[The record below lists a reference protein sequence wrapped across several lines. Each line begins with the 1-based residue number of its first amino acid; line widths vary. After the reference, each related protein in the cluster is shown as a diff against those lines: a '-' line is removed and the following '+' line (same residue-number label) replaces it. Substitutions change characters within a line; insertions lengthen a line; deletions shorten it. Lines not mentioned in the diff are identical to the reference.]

1 MEAIYHAEGRVSWQ
15 GSGYRYEYTLRDHL
29 GNSRVMFADLNA
41 DNEVDETEI
50 LQQNHYY
57 PFGMNMEGIWPGGTN
72 KYQYNGNEAQ
82 SEVDHNVSDFN
93 FRTYDAGI
101 GRFWQ
106 VDILADWATD
116 LTPYRFGFNNPVR
129 YADPLGLW
137 EENEDGWTTDN
148 PEEIGDLMKSLE
160 IIGDQGYSIQRGD
173 GLDDE
178 AFRMIPDDLSGVN
191 ILHNRNGNPSVS
203 NQRNFPAGPNSEQNI
218 FGYPNPERS
227 PAIESVDD
235 PFTFVAGGVAKSLVK
250 TTVSF
255 AGRFTTMN
263 AAKSGG
269 GLISGGKTFAQF
281 KAARGGTQTLAK
293 ISTST
298 GTQRISTEFHHV
310 FLTQRLQRAYN
321 LPNWIINNR
330 LNVWKLNTVQHSLID
345 PYRYKFLRAGFKLD
359 VGWFGKYNW
368 FTKF

>member
-148 PEEIGDLMKSLE
+148 PEGIGDLMKSLE

-235 PFTFVAGGVAKSLVK
+235 PFTFVAGGVGKSVVKGVVSLTEKILV
-250 TTVSF
+250 
-255 AGRFTTMN
+255 GN
-263 AAKSGG
+263 AAKGG
-269 GLISGGKTFAQF
+269 SNVVYHSVQNGVTNYVGITNNLARRSAEHLAHKGISIQPLMKGLSRAD
-281 KAARGGTQTLAK
+281 ARAVEQALIEIHGLSKNGGTLLNK
-293 ISTST
+293 INS
-298 GTQRISTEFHHV
+298 ISSKSPIYG
-310 FLTQRLQRAYN
+310 QQLQRGYD
-321 LPNWIINNR
+321 LLKSIG
-330 LNVWKLNTVQHSLID
+330 
-345 PYRYKFLRAGFKLD
+345 Y
-359 VGWFGKYNW
+359 
-368 FTKF
+368 